1 MKTTLQAGM
10 RILISRYLSSRG
22 CGDTVYV
29 TGPPGIFC
37 PQTAIIASLFKKSI
51 PKVQKM
57 AEQCK

>member
-37 PQTAIIASLFKKSI
+37 PQTAIIASFYKKYSM
-51 PKVQKM
+51 VYNWGV
-57 AEQCK
+57 

>member
-29 TGPPGIFC
+29 TDRQESSAHRRQLWHLSIKIFYGIIG
-37 PQTAIIASLFKKSI
+37 AYN
-51 PKVQKM
+51 V
-57 AEQCK
+57 

>member
-29 TGPPGIFC
+29 TGPPRSLLPTDGNYSIFLQKIFYGIIG
-37 PQTAIIASLFKKSI
+37 AYN
-51 PKVQKM
+51 V
-57 AEQCK
+57 

>member
-29 TGPPGIFC
+29 TGPPGVFC
-37 PQTAIIASLFKKSI
+37 PQTAIIASFYKNILWYI
-51 PKVQKM
+51 IGAYNV
-57 AEQCK
+57 

>member
-29 TGPPGIFC
+29 TGPARSLLPTDGNYSIF
-37 PQTAIIASLFKKSI
+37 L
-51 PKVQKM
+51 
-57 AEQCK
+57 

>member
-29 TGPPGIFC
+29 TGPPGVFC
-37 PQTAIIASLFKKSI
+37 PQTAIMASFYKKI
-51 PKVQKM
+51 FYGIIGAYNV
-57 AEQCK
+57 

>member
-22 CGDTVYV
+22 CGDKVYV

-37 PQTAIIASLFKKSI
+37 PQTAIIASFYKKI
-51 PKVQKM
+51 FYGI
-57 AEQCK
+57 